1 MTTVLTTVSMC
12 VTWQAYG
19 KHQVNLFLAE
29 HFLPCVSPL
38 VCSMSMNVCRPLLC
52 SKVAPCAH
60 ELLCSSALR
69 SLVSISICSALWIAE
84 SVWEIERYGCA
95 CACAFFLCHCAVI
108 YSTRGMITDTHP
120 RRVIC
125 MLRNRRKS
133 AYSSMI
139 PLLILLRTWCEC
151 KPVLCSISRTCV

>member
-1 MTTVLTTVSMC
+1 MTTVLTTVSIC

-69 SLVSISICSALWIAE
+69 SLVSALWIAE
-84 SVWEIERYGCA
+84 GVWEIEWMDVHA
-95 CACAFFLCHCAVI
+95 HVHFFLCHCAVI
-108 YSTRGMITDTHP
+108 YSTGGMITDTHP
-120 RRVIC
+120 RSVIC

-139 PLLILLRTWCEC
+139 PLLILLRT
-151 KPVLCSISRTCV
+151 

>member
-12 VTWQAYG
+12 VTWQAYS

-38 VCSMSMNVCRPLLC
+38 VCNMSMNVCRPLLC

-95 CACAFFLCHCAVI
+95 CACAFFSL
-108 YSTRGMITDTHP
+108 S
-120 RRVIC
+120 
-125 MLRNRRKS
+125 
-133 AYSSMI
+133 
-139 PLLILLRTWCEC
+139 
-151 KPVLCSISRTCV
+151 LCSHLFDRRHDYRHASEACHLHASKSEEVSLLVDDTTADPSPHLM